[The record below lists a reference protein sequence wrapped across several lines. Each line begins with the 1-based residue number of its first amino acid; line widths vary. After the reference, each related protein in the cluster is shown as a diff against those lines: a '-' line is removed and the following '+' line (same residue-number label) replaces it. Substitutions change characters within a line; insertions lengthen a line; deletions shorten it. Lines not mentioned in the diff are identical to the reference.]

1 MRDTSF
7 NSFLAGRKETRS
19 ASKITF
25 SIVKVTNKTNSHG
38 AICSEISDELS
49 DFKNGIVQ
57 WTTQRGSEFN
67 EVVKVTLS
75 ERQQISNQTD
85 GNKNIQVVDESAK
98 TKDLFQDNNPPGKKY
113 STTRIK
119 SRDFLSNIAYV
130 GINKQRKLL

>member
-57 WTTQRGSEFN
+57 
-67 EVVKVTLS
+67 
-75 ERQQISNQTD
+75 
-85 GNKNIQVVDESAK
+85 
-98 TKDLFQDNNPPGKKY
+98 
-113 STTRIK
+113 
-119 SRDFLSNIAYV
+119 
-130 GINKQRKLL
+130 

>member
-1 MRDTSF
+1 M
-7 NSFLAGRKETRS
+7 
-19 ASKITF
+19 
-25 SIVKVTNKTNSHG
+25 
-38 AICSEISDELS
+38 
-49 DFKNGIVQ
+49 
-57 WTTQRGSEFN
+57 
-67 EVVKVTLS
+67 TLS

-98 TKDLFQDNNPPGKKY
+98 TKDLFQDNNPSGKKY